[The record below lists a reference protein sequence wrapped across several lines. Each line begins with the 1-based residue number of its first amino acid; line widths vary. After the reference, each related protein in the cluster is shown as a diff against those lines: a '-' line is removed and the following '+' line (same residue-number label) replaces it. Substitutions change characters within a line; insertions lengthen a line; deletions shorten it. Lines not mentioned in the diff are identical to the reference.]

1 MHAFIS
7 MLTVKQSRRTRCSRG
22 GYRNKTGRGLLNTL
36 INKLPFELHLPGG
49 YQYCGPGTRLQKRI
63 ARGDKGI
70 NPLDAACKVHDISYS
85 RSSNLQ
91 ERHKADK
98 ELEHRAWERVKSVDA
113 SKGEKA
119 AAWLVT
125 TAMKTKQRFG
135 MGYKSNKKLKK
146 AANTKLKKVAFRS
159 SIVRD
164 ARKVLGK
171 ANKGRRGTLPDTVSR
186 VLLAARASLKNHGG
200 KKRIRVPR
208 IIPIPKVGG
217 FLPLIP
223 LFAGLSALGAL
234 SGGAAGIVKAVNAVK
249 EAKDQIKETSRHNK
263 AMEAISVKKSGA
275 GLFLKPYRSG
285 LGLFLT
291 NPKNF

>member
-1 MHAFIS
+1 
-7 MLTVKQSRRTRCSRG
+7 MLIVKENRRVRCSRG
-22 GYRNKTGRGLLNTL
+22 ERRNKTGRGLLNTL
-36 INKLPFELHLPGG
+36 INKLPFELHIPGG
-49 YQYCGPGTRLQKRI
+49 YQYCGPGTRLHKRV

-70 NPLDAACKVHDISYS
+70 NPLDAACKVHDIAYS
-85 RSSNLQ
+85 RSNNL
-91 ERHKADK
+91 EDRHRADK
-98 ELEHRAWERVKSVDA
+98 ELEHRAWERVKSADA

-119 AAWLVT
+119 AAWFVT

-135 MGYKSNKKLKK
+135 MGYKKNGKV
-146 AANTKLKKVAFRS
+146 KKVAFRS

-171 ANKGRRGTLPDTVSR
+171 AGKGGKDRLPAAVHK
-186 VLLAARASLKNHGG
+186 VLLAARTSLKKHGG

-208 IIPIPKVGG
+208 IIPIPKLGG

-249 EAKDQIKETSRHNK
+249 DAREQLKEKTRHNK
-263 AMEAISVKKSGA
+263 AMETISLKKSGA

-285 LGLFLT
+285 LGLYL
-291 NPKNF
+291 NNSKNF